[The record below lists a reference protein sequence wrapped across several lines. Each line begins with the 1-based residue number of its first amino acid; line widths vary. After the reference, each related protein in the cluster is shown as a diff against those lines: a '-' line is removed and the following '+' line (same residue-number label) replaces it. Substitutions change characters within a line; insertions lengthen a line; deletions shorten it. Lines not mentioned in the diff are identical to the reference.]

1 MSEKR
6 QARFEM
12 LRQSSKERIETAALE
27 LFAQNGYGHT
37 SISQIA
43 KAAGISKGLMYNYYE
58 SKEELL
64 KAIIGKGINFG
75 NRLVEEGGE
84 LAKKGPEYLL
94 KFLIEASFQEVKKN
108 IAFWKLLTSLAFQ
121 EDVLKTMSAE
131 MDEKK
136 KEHLEMG
143 KTIFSQLGYPKPE
156 AQAMLFGATMD
167 GIFMHYVLTPDD
179 YPIDEVKDLV
189 VHQYCKKY
197 QPLNSD

>member
-27 LFAQNGYGHT
+27 LFAHNGYGHT

-64 KAIIGKGINFG
+64 KAIVRKGTNFG
-75 NRLVEEGGE
+75 DRLMEEGAE
-84 LAKKGPEYLL
+84 LAKKGPEELL
-94 KFLIEASFQEVKKN
+94 KFLIEASFEEVQKN
-108 IAFWKLLTSLAFQ
+108 VAFWKLLTSLAFQ

-131 MDEKK
+131 MDIKK
-136 KEHLEMG
+136 QEHLNTG
-143 KTIFSQLGYPKPE
+143 KTIFSQLGYPNPE
-156 AQAMLFGATMD
+156 VQAMLFGATMD
-167 GIFMHYVLTPDD
+167 GVFMHYVIAPNEYPLDD
-179 YPIDEVKDLV
+179 VKKLIV
-189 VHQYCKKY
+189 EQFCKNFEK
-197 QPLNSD
+197 